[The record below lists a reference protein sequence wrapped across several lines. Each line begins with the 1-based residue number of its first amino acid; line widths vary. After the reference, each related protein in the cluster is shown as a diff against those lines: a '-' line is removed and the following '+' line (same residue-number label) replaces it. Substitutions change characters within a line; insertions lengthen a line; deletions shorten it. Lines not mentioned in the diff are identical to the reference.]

1 MKDGALK
8 GCEGQ
13 AMKGLHPRKRN
24 WILSLCSGVLLRAL
38 VEKLYKHQEA
48 YLDLHDKTVL
58 QSFVIIRLPAAWD
71 LGIHYST
78 LDQCVI

>member
-1 MKDGALK
+1 MTGGALK

-13 AMKGLHPRKRN
+13 AMIGLHPCESS

-38 VEKLYKHQEA
+38 VKELYKHQEA
-48 YLDLHDKTVL
+48 HLDLHDKTIL
-58 QSFVIIRLPAAWD
+58 QSFVIIRPAVVWD
-71 LGIHYST
+71 LGIHYFT